1 MRTELLLDEERVA
14 VLLPEDEERVTC
26 WAPELLLRDDE
37 LVLDTVPLL
46 LERVAEEVAFAPDE
60 LLRVVCWVEVDL
72 EDPLVV
78 RVCAN
83 ISCAV
88 TRDRAISTDAAIV
101 IERLIASNFFKNIDN
116 TYLTVL

>member
-1 MRTELLLDEERVA
+1 M
-14 VLLPEDEERVTC
+14 LLPLEDERGTC
-26 WAPELLLRDDE
+26 RAPELLLREDE
-37 LVLDTVPLL
+37 LLLRETVPLLRETVPLL

-101 IERLIASNFFKNIDN
+101 IERLIASN
-116 TYLTVL
+116 YLKI

>member
-1 MRTELLLDEERVA
+1 M
-14 VLLPEDEERVTC
+14 LLPLEDERVTC
-26 WAPELLLRDDE
+26 WAPELLLREDE
-37 LVLDTVPLL
+37 LLLRETVPLL

-101 IERLIASNFFKNIDN
+101 IERLIASNFLKI
-116 TYLTVL
+116 